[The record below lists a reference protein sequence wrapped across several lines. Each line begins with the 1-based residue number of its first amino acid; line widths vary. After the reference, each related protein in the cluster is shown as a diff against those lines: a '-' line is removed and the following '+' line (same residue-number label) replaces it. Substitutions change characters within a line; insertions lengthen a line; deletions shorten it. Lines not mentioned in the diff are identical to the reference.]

1 MQLNKRQILEN
12 NVVASSQ
19 DKKSEIRS
27 PAYKKLKATNAEE
40 EESDVSPQL
49 PETIVKEVL
58 AMKKKDMQAALR
70 ARHLDVY
77 GLKQALQDR
86 LLEALTKEHFSC
98 AAEEKQDP
106 LCDADDEEQVHPGI
120 RDATHE
126 ENTSNISS
134 PKSERHSVV
143 MIDQMEETES
153 MNISEDD
160 VKRISLDEVA
170 DEKKEVAEKPTASEA
185 SETSNAHA
193 STGDCDDIKSQDAD
207 ENLQKLSESTK
218 HPSVKMDGK
227 RPRSP
232 MKRVQEGVN
241 SAMKLL
247 SNKKSPRSIPSPSKP
262 TAAAGT
268 GPVLKTMNGLEYKA
282 HFGSLESKNA
292 SHSDK
297 PIFQLKGASEN
308 GSLSSGSS
316 SIKSGNSALKSKHA
330 QATTNARMAKLQE
343 IRGKVRDLCT
353 RKCLRDD
360 VFSALSLS
368 S

>member
-27 PAYKKLKATNAEE
+27 PAYKKLKATKAEE
-40 EESDVSPQL
+40 EEPDASPQL

-77 GLKQALQDR
+77 GLKQALQGR

-98 AAEEKQDP
+98 TTKEEKDP
-106 LCDADDEEQVHPGI
+106 VCDDSDEEQVHPGI
-120 RDATHE
+120 Q

-143 MIDQMEETES
+143 MIDQIEETES

-160 VKRISLDEVA
+160 VKRISLDEAA

-193 STGDCDDIKSQDAD
+193 STGECDDVKNHDAD
-207 ENLQKLSESTK
+207 ENLQKLIENIK

-232 MKRVQEGVN
+232 MKRVQEGMN
-241 SAMKLL
+241 SALKLL
-247 SNKKSPRSIPSPSKP
+247 SNKKSPRSNPSSSKP
-262 TAAAGT
+262 AAAAAAAGT
-268 GPVLKTMNGLEYKA
+268 GPILKSMNGLEYKA
-282 HFGSLESKNA
+282 HFDSVESKNA
-292 SHSDK
+292 SLSDK
-297 PIFQLKGASEN
+297 PGFPLKGASEN
-308 GSLSSGSS
+308 GSLSSGSA
-316 SIKSGNSALKSKHA
+316 SIKSGNSAFKSKHA
-330 QATTNARMAKLQE
+330 QATTNARMAKLAE
-343 IRGKVRDLCT
+343 LRGKVRDLCT